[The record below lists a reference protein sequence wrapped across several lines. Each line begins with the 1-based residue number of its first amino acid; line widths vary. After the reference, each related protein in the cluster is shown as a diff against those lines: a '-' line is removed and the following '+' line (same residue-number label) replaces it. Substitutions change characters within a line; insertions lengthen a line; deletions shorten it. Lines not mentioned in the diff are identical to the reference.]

1 MKSET
6 EVRAHLA
13 RWVAERSQRV
23 LAEEISGDT
32 PILERRLITSVQVMD
47 LILEIE
53 QLSGKSIDVSRLK
66 PGVFKD
72 IDTIYRNFF
81 AGQTV

>member
-1 MKSET
+1 VKSEP

-23 LAEEISGDT
+23 LAEDISGDT

>member
-32 PILERRLITSVQVMD
+32 PFLERRLITSVQVMD

-53 QLSGKSIDVSRLK
+53 QLSGRSIDVSRLK

-81 AGQTV
+81 AGQGG

>member
-1 MKSET
+1 VKSEA

-23 LAEEISGDT
+23 PAEEISGDT

-53 QLSGKSIDVSRLK
+53 QLSGRSIEVSRLK

-81 AGQTV
+81 AGQGG

>member
-1 MKSET
+1 VKSET
-6 EVRAHLA
+6 EVHAHLA
-13 RWVAERSQRV
+13 RWVAERSQSV

-53 QLSGKSIDVSRLK
+53 QLSGRSIDASRLK
-66 PGVFKD
+66 PGVFRD

-81 AGQTV
+81 AGQKT

>member
-1 MKSET
+1 VKSEP
-6 EVRAHLA
+6 EVRTHLA
-13 RWVAERSQRV
+13 RWVAERSRSVQ
-23 LAEEISGDT
+23 AEEISGNT

-53 QLSGKSIDVSRLK
+53 QLSGRSIDVSRLK

-81 AGQTV
+81 GGPSS

>member
-1 MKSET
+1 MKSEA

-13 RWVAERSQRV
+13 RWVAERSRSV
-23 LAEEISGDT
+23 LAEEISGNT

-53 QLSGKSIDVSRLK
+53 QLSGRSIDVSRLK

-72 IDTIYRNFF
+72 IDAIYRNFF
-81 AGQTV
+81 AGAGS

>member
-1 MKSET
+1 VKSEV

-23 LAEEISGDT
+23 LTEEISGDT

-53 QLSGKSIDVSRLK
+53 QLSGRSIDVSRLK

-81 AGQTV
+81 AGPSS

>member
-1 MKSET
+1 VKSEP

-23 LAEEISGDT
+23 SPEEISGDT

>member
-1 MKSET
+1 MKSEA

-13 RWVAERSQRV
+13 RWVAERSRSV
-23 LAEEISGDT
+23 LAEEICGNT

-81 AGQTV
+81 AGAGS

>member
-1 MKSET
+1 VMSEP
-6 EVRAHLA
+6 EIRAHLA
-13 RWVAERSQRV
+13 RWVAERSRTI
-23 LAEEISGDT
+23 LAEEISGST

-53 QLSGKSIDVSRLK
+53 HLSGKSIDVSRLK

-81 AGQTV
+81 AGQTA